1 MVMTTIVNAVG
12 IILNSLLFYWL
23 KNGITFILILI
34 PILVINLLLLVFYIE
49 ETPFDLIIN

>member
-1 MVMTTIVNAVG
+1 MTTIVNAVG

>member
-23 KNGITFILILI
+23 KNDITFILILI